1 MTTALLLLPDL
12 TLILVGC
19 ALRHLSGPRRPLG
32 TSFGPDVWTAIE
44 RLVYF
49 VLFPALLFSA
59 ILRSPL
65 DVGSTLPMLLLALSS
80 VSVAMAAVWIAGKVL
95 KPDQRDF
102 ASIQQCAFRFNTYIG
117 LALAQRLGGDACVAQ
132 FALIVTFAVP
142 LCNGAA
148 VLALAA
154 HNGSGLLHQ
163 LLRNPLLVATLAG
176 LAGNLMGLT
185 LPEPLQA
192 VLVRMGQASVAL
204 GLMAVGAGL
213 NLHGAS
219 DSRLLL
225 AIVTLIKVMLLPAC
239 ALWVGQAMGL
249 PREVLQTVMLF
260 SALPTASSAYILTV
274 QMGGNGP
281 LVARAVTVSTLVSI
295 LSLPMWLS
303 WVP

>member
-1 MTTALLLLPDL
+1 MNTAFILIPDFILIIFAWALNRYTNLNKELWIGIEKLVYWILFPCLLLSSSSRAVIDWGDN
-12 TLILVGC
+12 I
-19 ALRHLSGPRRPLG
+19 
-32 TSFGPDVWTAIE
+32 
-44 RLVYF
+44 
-49 VLFPALLFSA
+49 
-59 ILRSPL
+59 
-65 DVGSTLPMLLLALSS
+65 PMLLLI
-80 VSVAMAAVWIAGKVL
+80 AAVMIII
-95 KPDQRDF
+95 
-102 ASIQQCAFRFNTYIG
+102 ASIAYASKWILRPDPINHFSGTQTAFRFNTYIG

-132 FALIVTFAVP
+132 FALIVAFAVP

-154 HNGSGLLHQ
+154 HNGSGFLHQ

-249 PREVLQTVMLF
+249 PREVLQTVVLF

>member
-1 MTTALLLLPDL
+1 
-12 TLILVGC
+12 
-19 ALRHLSGPRRPLG
+19 
-32 TSFGPDVWTAIE
+32 
-44 RLVYF
+44 
-49 VLFPALLFSA
+49 
-59 ILRSPL
+59 
-65 DVGSTLPMLLLALSS
+65 
-80 VSVAMAAVWIAGKVL
+80 
-95 KPDQRDF
+95 
-102 ASIQQCAFRFNTYIG
+102 
-117 LALAQRLGGDACVAQ
+117 
-132 FALIVTFAVP
+132 
-142 LCNGAA
+142 
-148 VLALAA
+148 
-154 HNGSGLLHQ
+154 LHQ

-249 PREVLQTVMLF
+249 PREVLQTVVLF